1 MEESYPKPEE
11 VAELYSTLSGYFE
24 KINNSESALTC
35 IQKVKTL
42 YEELYSPDDKR
53 VIKARRKIAT
63 ALLKSERYKEAVTEL
78 LEISKLEEKIFG
90 ETIQLARTLKLLGT
104 VYISLEIGDARVY
117 LKRAMDIFQSLGNK
131 KQVQEIKEKLKNL
144 LNDNH
149 AEIDVNVISEQDI

>member
-1 MEESYPKPEE
+1 MEYAFALVDRANILADMNEIGRYQKAIGNQEEAISILVEESYPKPEE

-24 KINNSESALTC
+24 KINNPESALTC

-104 VYISLEIGDARVY
+104 VYISL
-117 LKRAMDIFQSLGNK
+117 
-131 KQVQEIKEKLKNL
+131 
-144 LNDNH
+144 
-149 AEIDVNVISEQDI
+149 

>member
-1 MEESYPKPEE
+1 MEYAFALVDRANILADMNEIERYQKAIENQEEAISILVEESYPKPEE

-24 KINNSESALTC
+24 KINNPESALTC

-63 ALLKSERYKEAVTEL
+63 ALLKSERYKEAVTQL

-104 VYISLEIGDARVY
+104 VYISL
-117 LKRAMDIFQSLGNK
+117 
-131 KQVQEIKEKLKNL
+131 
-144 LNDNH
+144 
-149 AEIDVNVISEQDI
+149 

>member
-1 MEESYPKPEE
+1 MEYAFALVDRANILADMNEIERYQKAIENQEEAISILVEESYPKPEE

-24 KINNSESALTC
+24 KINNPESALTC

-104 VYISLEIGDARVY
+104 VYISL
-117 LKRAMDIFQSLGNK
+117 
-131 KQVQEIKEKLKNL
+131 
-144 LNDNH
+144 
-149 AEIDVNVISEQDI
+149 